1 MKKSLLFIAAALMM
15 VSCAQEELRHPK
27 WAYDATIFELNTR
40 QATEEGHSSLPFAR
54 TESTSF
60 G

>member
-27 WAYDATIFELNTR
+27 WAYDATIYELNTR
-40 QATEEGHSSLPFAR
+40 QATE
-54 TESTSF
+54 
-60 G
+60 